1 VLCAFVFGGAGDGD
15 GPERRARL
23 LLWKEEGASDGMWSR
38 GEAGTANVA
47 FLESGGV
54 ISTSS
59 ALRFPFAVSERSG
72 DDRGVWCGA
81 VSDAAA
87 AAATREKEGIRA
99 EASALDDEEEAIGV
113 GEGLALALRELRRG
127 FWSRT
132 RGASCGIPTTL
143 SNKDRLGSYKLWAIG
158 S

>member
-1 VLCAFVFGGAGDGD
+1 MV
-15 GPERRARL
+15 E
-23 LLWKEEGASDGMWSR
+23 KEKKR
-38 GEAGTANVA
+38 GVHAPGTANVA

-59 ALRFPFAVSERSG
+59 AFRFPLAVSERSG
-72 DDRGVWCGA
+72 DDRGVWCRA
-81 VSDAAA
+81 VSDAVAT
-87 AAATREKEGIRA
+87 AATREKEGIRS
-99 EASALDDEEEAIGV
+99 EAPVFDDEEAIGV

-127 FWSRT
+127 FLSRT

-143 SNKDRLGSYKLWAIG
+143 SNKEMLGSYKLWALG

>member
-1 VLCAFVFGGAGDGD
+1 
-15 GPERRARL
+15 
-23 LLWKEEGASDGMWSR
+23 M
-38 GEAGTANVA
+38 A

-59 ALRFPFAVSERSG
+59 AFRFPLAVSERSG
-72 DDRGVWCGA
+72 DDRGVWCKA
-81 VSDAAA
+81 VSDAVAT
-87 AAATREKEGIRA
+87 AATREKEGIRP
-99 EASALDDEEEAIGV
+99 EAPVSGDDEEAIGV

-127 FWSRT
+127 FLSRT

-143 SNKDRLGSYKLWAIG
+143 SNKDMLGSYKLWALG